1 MEALILMRI
10 NKTIL
15 MLHNNKGLSNQT
27 EFYLLC
33 CSLIARCIIFLVE
46 GSRLLMDQ
54 LNQQIDY
61 LLKCT

>member
-1 MEALILMRI
+1 MEALMLMRI

-15 MLHNNKGLSNQT
+15 MLHNNKGVLNQT
-27 EFYLLC
+27 EFYLLYS
-33 CSLIARCIIFLVE
+33 SLIARCIICLVE

-54 LNQQIDY
+54 LNEQIDY